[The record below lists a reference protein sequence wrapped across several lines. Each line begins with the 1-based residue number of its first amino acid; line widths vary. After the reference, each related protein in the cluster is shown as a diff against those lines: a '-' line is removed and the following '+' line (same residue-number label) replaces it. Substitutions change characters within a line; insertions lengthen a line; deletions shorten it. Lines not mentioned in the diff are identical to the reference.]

1 MKKFFIKQCSV
12 ISTSNITS
20 LQIEEYRKLLAA
32 EMLKL
37 GASENEMKLICTQII
52 INSIRNNRKPEDVAW
67 AILQ

>member
-1 MKKFFIKQCSV
+1 MKKFFIKQCGA
-12 ISTSNITS
+12 ISTSDITS
-20 LQIEEYRKLLAA
+20 LQIDEYRKLLIT

-37 GASENEMKLICTQII
+37 GASENEIELIRTPTI